1 MRQWWTDWSPTST
14 GHRTLMVRK
23 TERHRDYMVIYRDF
37 MVFSWIYCFNEF
49 DCKVIFPSINDFE
62 MDSEV
67 ILLQRIIQI

>member
-1 MRQWWTDWSPTST
+1 MA
-14 GHRTLMVRK
+14 V
-23 TERHRDYMVIYRDF
+23 YRDF
-37 MVFSWIYCFNEF
+37 MVLSWIYCFNEF